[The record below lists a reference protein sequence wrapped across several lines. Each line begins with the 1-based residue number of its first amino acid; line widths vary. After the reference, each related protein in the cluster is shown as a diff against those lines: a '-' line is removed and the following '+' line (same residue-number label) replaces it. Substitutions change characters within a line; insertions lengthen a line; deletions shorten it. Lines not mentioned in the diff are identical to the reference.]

1 MDKRLRLNIK
11 GTIGFL
17 VAAAILMWLWCF
29 FGSYLLFVAILLMI
43 TGVIISALSLWHVR
57 GRMRAEIA
65 APHHR
70 VGKNTDIPIDICFVN
85 PLRFT
90 GLSLDVT
97 YRCENV
103 FAGSIEEKR
112 EKLWAAPGKGGKIRC
127 AINSRYAGRLRISVE
142 ECRVYDFLH
151 LFYLTYREAEDGEVL
166 VWTVFVDGEETEER
180 YSGIEGF
187 PKENES
193 RKRGAEYNPDYEIRE
208 YVAGDELK
216 NIHWK
221 LSAKQDKMMVRERL
235 AAGKEKINVLLP
247 LGDNADE
254 NDALMEF
261 LYGMCRLLLSK
272 EYPIQLFWQG
282 GSQQL
287 CSRYIAEYGELENVL
302 GEILSAG
309 GIHVPGSVEAQMAIE
324 HPAEQYLLCR
334 QAIRSGRSG
343 DLSSPDRTA
352 TKSLRLAQT
361 QDGGKYD
368 FFAAL
373 ARTFLLFLIVYGSVG
388 GFLAAF
394 EVEFHSGLCMFTF
407 FLLAF
412 ALSAIDETEKKWLVN
427 LTTLLAFLLYLYIAV
442 TNYWVINNGYYY
454 ILNRIFDVARDYFGL
469 SAGMEYALVVEDRY
483 LAVTTFAIFL
493 GMVGIILLNIQLHN
507 KCTLPKVML
516 LTLTPYVLPMYFECS
531 PPLLYM
537 IFLLTGY
544 ASVMMLSYGRGR
556 VSAQMRYILPV
567 TAAAVALF
575 VGAVTFIIP
584 EQGYTRTVPKSGA
597 KEASA
602 KAMENFARYGMR
614 ALFPQDTAGSGVN
627 GGRLSKGS
635 AVMPGYETALIVRYT
650 PYSYDPVYLKAFTGV
665 DYIGTLW
672 TEAEMEAP
680 EDGNMEM
687 SLYSR
692 QHQFEEIHGAVCQ
705 GAGVMEVEKA
715 DAKDTFEYRP
725 YYTDYCNIK
734 EEDGTFSYRYY
745 PDNGKTTLL
754 FKGKP
759 YIRYLDV
766 PASCETAVRQIC
778 EEAGFAGTE
787 EEIAQQIITHFEENY
802 NYTLRPG
809 FYYGNPDYISHFLLE
824 SKKGYCAHFAS
835 AATMLFRQMGVP
847 ARYVEGYA
855 FSYAAVAENG
865 ELVEGADYDDYY
877 TGFSEIGETAL
888 IEIEIPEAYAHAW
901 VEIYD
906 SERGWVV
913 VDPTPASHEEETAS
927 FWDVFM
933 GSEGGETELALG
945 ENAFGTYIENALGV
959 MIYAVLAAFLIAAAL
974 FMAVRMIQKEK
985 ERHLSGRER
994 VKLEY
999 GRLQRAAAKKS
1010 GSFQAQRTLREQ
1022 IAWMKENCG
1031 AEIGEEQEKALYQA
1045 FFSEETGY
1053 DCDRLCGELR
1063 RVRRLSDCGGCIFRR
1078 FIVK

>member
-17 VAAAILMWLWCF
+17 VAAAILIWMWRF

-43 TGVIISALSLWHVR
+43 TGVLISALSLWHVR

-70 VGKNTDIPIDICFVN
+70 VGKNTDIAIDICFAN
-85 PLRFT
+85 PLRFM

-112 EKLWAAPGKGGKIRC
+112 EKLWAAPGKVGKIRC
-127 AINSRYAGRLRISVE
+127 AINSRYAGLLRISVE

-166 VWTVFVDGEETEER
+166 VWTVFADGEETEER
-180 YSGIEGF
+180 YSCIEGF

-193 RKRGAEYNPDYEIRE
+193 RKRGVEYNPDYEIRE
-208 YVAGDELK
+208 YAAGDELK

-221 LSAKQDKMMVRERL
+221 LSAKQDKMMVRERM
-235 AAGKEKINVLLP
+235 AAGKEKVNVLLP

-272 EYPIQLFWQG
+272 EYPVQLFWQG

-287 CSRYIAEYGELENVL
+287 CSRYIAESGELENVL
-302 GEILSAG
+302 GEILSAD
-309 GIHVPGSVEAQMAIE
+309 GIHVPGTVEAQMTIE

-334 QAIRSGRSG
+334 PLIGSGRSG
-343 DLSSPDRTA
+343 DLSSPDRTT

-368 FFAAL
+368 FIAAL

-394 EVEFHSGLCMFTF
+394 EIEFHSGLCMFTF
-407 FLLAF
+407 FSLAF
-412 ALSAIDETEKKWLVN
+412 AFSAIDETEKKWLVN

-516 LTLTPYVLPMYFECS
+516 LTLTPYALPMYFECS

-556 VSAQMRYILPV
+556 ISGQMRYTLPV

-584 EQGYTRTVPKSGA
+584 EQGYTRTVPGSRA

-602 KAMENFARYGMR
+602 KAMESFARYGMR

-627 GGRLSKGS
+627 GGKLSKGS

-650 PYSYDPVYLKAFTGV
+650 PYSYNPVYLKAFTGV
-665 DYIGTLW
+665 DYIGTSW

-692 QHQFEEIHGAVCQ
+692 QHQFEETHGEVYQ
-705 GAGVMEVEKA
+705 GAGIMEVEKA
-715 DAKDTFEYRP
+715 DVEDTFEYRP

-754 FKGKP
+754 FEGKP

-787 EEIAQQIITHFEENY
+787 EEIAQQIVTYFEENY

-906 SERGWVV
+906 SERGWIV
-913 VDPTPASHEEETAS
+913 VDPTPASHEEEAVS

-933 GSEGGETELALG
+933 GREGGETELSLG
-945 ENAFGTYIENALGV
+945 ENAFGTYLENALGV
-959 MIYAVLAAFLIAAAL
+959 MVYAVLAAFLIAAAL
-974 FMAVRMIQKEK
+974 FMAVGMIRKEK

-999 GRLQRAAAKKS
+999 GRLQRAAAKKN
-1010 GSFQAQRTLREQ
+1010 GNFQAQRTLREQ
-1022 IAWMKENCG
+1022 ITWMKENCG

-1045 FFSEETGY
+1045 FFAEETGY

-1063 RVRRLSDCGGCIFRR
+1063 RIRRLSDCGGCIFRR